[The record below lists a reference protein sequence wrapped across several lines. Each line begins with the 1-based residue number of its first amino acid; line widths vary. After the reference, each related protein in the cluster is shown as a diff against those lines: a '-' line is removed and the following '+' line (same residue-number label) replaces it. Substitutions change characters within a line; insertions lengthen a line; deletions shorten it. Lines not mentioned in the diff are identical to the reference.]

1 MSYRIVLTPIAK
13 INIDQATAYY
23 KTEVSV
29 SVAKL
34 FIEDYRK
41 SFKTIV
47 INPYFKIYFNN
58 FRGLPLKKFPYILF
72 YTIDENL
79 KIITL
84 KALFHTSQNP
94 TKYPKR

>member
-23 KTEVSV
+23 KKEVSV
-29 SVAKL
+29 KIAKL

-41 SFKTIV
+41 SFKTIET
-47 INPYFKIYFNN
+47 NPYFKIFFNN
-58 FRGLPLKKFPYILF
+58 FRGIPLKKFPYILF

-79 KIITL
+79 KTITI
-84 KALFHTSQNP
+84 KALFHTSKNP
-94 TKYPKR
+94 SKYPKL